1 MVRGNN
7 LFIESVGD
15 IGILWVHRI
24 FYWIVLIP
32 GLILFFFYNAQ
43 GMAVLTFG
51 EGIIN
56 LFN

>member
-1 MVRGNN
+1 M
-7 LFIESVGD
+7 FIESVGD